1 MLPLLQPGDTMGPSE
16 GPLAPTQRPA
26 HRASS
31 SHSRPWGG
39 LAPFV
44 GWGIFGCQG

>member
-26 HRASS
+26 HRALS
-31 SHSRPWGG
+31 SHSP
-39 LAPFV
+39 L
-44 GWGIFGCQG
+44 GWACSFCRVERVFGCQG

>member
-1 MLPLLQPGDTMGPSE
+1 MGPTE

-31 SHSRPWGG
+31 SHSHPWVGLLLLWGG
-39 LAPFV
+39 ESLGV
-44 GWGIFGCQG
+44 KVDE